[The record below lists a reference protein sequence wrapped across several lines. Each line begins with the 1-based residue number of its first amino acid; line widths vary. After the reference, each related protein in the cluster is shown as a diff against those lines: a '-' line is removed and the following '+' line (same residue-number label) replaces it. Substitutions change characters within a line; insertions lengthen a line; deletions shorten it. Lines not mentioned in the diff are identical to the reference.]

1 MLLHAAD
8 VHAASALMG
17 GHCLPSPTGKTH
29 TLIGEQHEPGLAIL
43 AVHDVFAAIMEQ
55 PDAAQWSV
63 EISFV
68 ELYNEKI
75 FDLLEPT
82 STDLRIVE
90 DAMLGAT
97 VRDMVRE
104 RVDSP
109 TRALELLAIGSA
121 NRAVAATAANQRSSR
136 SHVLFSLRVTS
147 APRNGS
153 RTTAVLHVVDLA
165 GSERVR
171 KTGAEGARLTESRRI
186 NSSLLALGNV
196 VQALAKAS
204 HERAAPSHV
213 PYRDSKLTRLLSSAL
228 GGNSR
233 TAFVCTLSPTTSN
246 ASESASTL
254 QFAARARSVRQTASK
269 VVLTDETDSAA
280 LAAAQQ
286 QIVRLRA
293 ALDAARQDRGMW

>member
-1 MLLHAAD
+1 M
-8 VHAASALMG
+8 
-17 GHCLPSPTGKTH
+17 
-29 TLIGEQHEPGLAIL
+29 
-43 AVHDVFAAIMEQ
+43 HDVFAAIMEQ
-55 PDAAQWSV
+55 PDAAEWSV

-82 STDLRIVE
+82 STDLRIIE

-286 QIVRLRA
+286 QIARLRA
-293 ALDAARQDRGMW
+293 ALDAARQDRGMC